1 MNELISIVVPVY
13 NVERYI
19 RPCIQSLITQTYDK
33 LQIIIVDDG
42 SIDQSAE
49 ICDTFAQE
57 DPRIEIIHQKNHGL
71 SYARNVG
78 LERCRGQYLM
88 FVDSDD
94 YIASDMVQ
102 KLYDLMLK
110 YQADI
115 SMCNY
120 KMIRNGRQDP
130 EQIMYREDPVKIYEK
145 NEALGELLIDKK
157 IQNYAWG
164 KLYRYKMFDGVRYPV
179 GKKYEDV
186 ATTFQALE
194 HCSRLVKT
202 REQLYYYVM
211 RSGSIVNTIDESN
224 TLDYIGQRL
233 IRYQYVKKQYPNL
246 EQQNEFCYMISCA
259 QAFAYA
265 FTGDCEKLVHLELLK
280 DVYHNFCKIY
290 DLHAAKMEVWMN
302 DKDRIS
308 LAICRKSL
316 KEYKRFVIQNQ
327 NHPEWKISKGR
338 SDLVAYFEKKM
349 TQSYS
354 TTHLQIS

>member
-1 MNELISIVVPVY
+1 M
-13 NVERYI
+13 
-19 RPCIQSLITQTYDK
+19 
-33 LQIIIVDDG
+33 QIILVDDG
-42 SIDQSAE
+42 STDRCPS
-49 ICDTFAQE
+49 ICDRYQKK
-57 DPRIEIIHQKNHGL
+57 DNRITVIHQKNQGL
-71 SYARNVG
+71 SQARNNG
-78 LERCRGQYLM
+78 IDKAHGDYIS
-88 FVDSDD
+88 FIDSDD
-94 YIASDMVQ
+94 YIAPDMYET
-102 KLYDLMLK
+102 LYSLMRHTDS
-110 YQADI
+110 DI

-120 KMIRNGRQDP
+120 QMVTESGKEIAPDYIYQEP
-130 EQIMYREDPVKIYEK
+130 AIATYTKEQ
-145 NEALGELLIDKK
+145 AFTELLIDKK